1 VSARRKKKTNGSRS
15 RSRRHSRNA
24 GVLLFV
30 LATLYSAAAVWYV
43 HHPRRWLRQKE
54 ECWPAIVTA
63 PLLSVGNALGDLT
76 DALALTGHDAVYE
89 YDTEPP
95 AGCVHFAGAP
105 RRTGAPAPTDIV
117 TLARGDFAIGWSA
130 SLRHPGWC
138 AYHVT
143 PRAVHQAGERPK
155 FRRDP
160 SVPSAPR
167 PGDYER
173 SGYDRGHMAP
183 NYAIV
188 TRYGE
193 AAQKQTFLMSNIAPQ
208 SPALNRSVW
217 RNLEHRIA
225 DLWTARYGEIWV
237 IVGALS
243 SSGNRE
249 TVSGTDIDV
258 PDAYYQIVVAQ
269 EGMNVRAF
277 AVLIEQTVP
286 WRAYAV
292 RHLISIDELEE
303 MTGLDFLPDLPDFI
317 HRPLE
322 SELPSRLWPVRVRD
336 IFRLL
341 ALRVS

>member
-1 VSARRKKKTNGSRS
+1 
-15 RSRRHSRNA
+15 
-24 GVLLFV
+24 
-30 LATLYSAAAVWYV
+30 
-43 HHPRRWLRQKE
+43 
-54 ECWPAIVTA
+54 
-63 PLLSVGNALGDLT
+63 
-76 DALALTGHDAVYE
+76 
-89 YDTEPP
+89 
-95 AGCVHFAGAP
+95 
-105 RRTGAPAPTDIV
+105 
-117 TLARGDFAIGWSA
+117 
-130 SLRHPGWC
+130 
-138 AYHVT
+138 
-143 PRAVHQAGERPK
+143 
-155 FRRDP
+155 
-160 SVPSAPR
+160 
-167 PGDYER
+167 
-173 SGYDRGHMAP
+173 MAP

-286 WRAYAV
+286 WRAYAA

-303 MTGLDFLPDLPDFI
+303 LTGLDFLPDLPDFI
-317 HRPLE
+317 QRPLE